1 MIVSEVTTMFRQYID
16 EPDQTFVTD
25 AMVTTMLAQAY
36 REFQWIVS
44 QVDEN
49 IYTSSV
55 DISLVSVASYD
66 LTLAANP
73 VRIFGLD
80 ANLTN
85 PRFRKLISLFTVNS
99 DGTANQPLRPLTSQE
114 SLTVASDAFLLDGT
128 TLRFP
133 SSFTA
138 DLRLKYFP
146 EPITGGGSPGTG
158 YVDWAAGASFIDNL
172 SMFHDIIALLGAKQ
186 YAILDGAFNEPL
198 MAQMQQRVASL
209 TEYLNT
215 RNYAGAQYVSRVRTG
230 HGFF

>member
-1 MIVSEVTTMFRQYID
+1 VIVSEVTTMFRQYID

-49 IYTSSV
+49 IYTASV
-55 DISLVSVASYD
+55 DITVTSASSYD

-80 ANLTN
+80 ANLTH

-114 SLTVASDAFLLDGT
+114 SLSVASDSFLLDGT

-133 SSFTA
+133 SSYSA
-138 DLRLKYFP
+138 SLRLKYFP
-146 EPITGGGSPGTG
+146 EPIAGGGAPGAG
-158 YVDWAAGASFIDNL
+158 YVDWATGASFIDNL
-172 SMFHDIIALLGAKQ
+172 SMYHDLIALLAAKQ

-198 MAQMQQRVASL
+198 MAQLQQRTASL

-215 RNYAGAQYVSRVRTG
+215 RNYAGAQYVSSVRTG
-230 HGFF
+230 HGFY